1 MLRMRRM
8 VGGRRFDSDWSTV
21 LVALNSMAAPVV
33 VRMRMTLRSIRFM
46 LYMACLVR
54 SVVTVVDTRTRAP
67 SVHGT
72 SEEEQDS
79 PQECGN
85 PQSGASTERSNHKG
99 FYPSCPEPV
108 PGRSGSIT

>member
-8 VGGRRFDSDWSTV
+8 VGGLRSDSDWSPV
-21 LVALNSMAAPVV
+21 LVALNRMADPVV
-33 VRMRMTLRSIRFM
+33 VHMRMTLRSICFM
-46 LYMACLVR
+46 LHMACLVR

-85 PQSGASTERSNHKG
+85 PQSGASRERSDHDG
-99 FYPSCPEPV
+99 FYPSCPDPV
-108 PGRSGSIT
+108 PRRNGSIT